1 MTHLP
6 VRFQS
11 LPEWLSW
18 QETLHFTDVDPGLER
33 IGKVWDKLKISQ
45 PLPFKIVTVAGT
57 NGKGSSVALLDAILR
72 AGDYRVGTYTSPH
85 LRYYNERIV
94 VDGQPCSDE
103 QICEAFARIDGA
115 RGDVSLTYFEFAT
128 LAALL
133 IFIEQEIDIALLEV
147 GMGGRLDAVNLV
159 DADIALI
166 TPVGLDHTQWL
177 GHDRETIAREKAG
190 IIRTA
195 RPVVCS
201 ETDPARS
208 LLAYADECD
217 APVHIAGQAFSHRID
232 DLTWSWSN
240 ARHDWP
246 NLPYP
251 ALAGEYQFQNAS
263 AVLQVVSLLEDIGF
277 AVPIGTICTGLKQ
290 VCLPGRFQT
299 IAGDIP
305 RILDVTHNQQGAMN
319 LFKLLAAKPIEGE
332 TYAVMGMLQD
342 KDVQKVVTTLS
353 PVISS
358 WFIGGLDNQRGL
370 SGQAAAQQAL
380 KVVDEDEVQVFQTVP
395 LAYEGAMSCAQSG
408 DRVLVFGSFHTVGAV
423 MEVMEKDQT

>member
-1 MTHLP
+1 M
-6 VRFQS
+6 RFQS

-33 IGKVWDKLKISQ
+33 IGQVWDKLNISE

-85 LRYYNERIV
+85 LRHYNERIV

-103 QICEAFARIDGA
+103 QICAAFARIDDA

-133 IFIEQEIDIALLEV
+133 ILIEQEIDIALLEV

-190 IIRTA
+190 IIRMA

-201 ETDPARS
+201 ETEPAQS
-208 LLAYADECD
+208 LLTYADECD
-217 APVHIAGQAFSHRID
+217 APVHIAGQAFNHRID

-263 AVLQVVSLLEDIGF
+263 AVLQVVSLLEDLGF
-277 AVPIGTICTGLKQ
+277 VLPIEAICTGLKQ
-290 VCLPGRFQT
+290 VCLLGRFQT
-299 IAGDIP
+299 ITGDIP

-353 PVISS
+353 PAISS

-370 SGQAAAQQAL
+370 SGQAAAEQAL
-380 KVVDEDEVQVFQTVP
+380 KVVREDAVQAYQTVP
-395 LAYEGAMSCAQSG
+395 LAYEAAMLRAQSG